1 MDRERMDKGRTDN
14 KTTDRKEAIL
24 RAEHVSKVFLTAGR
38 RQLHAVSDVSLEL
51 FEGETLAL
59 VGESGCG
66 KSTLGRMLLHLLP
79 LTSGKVY
86 YEGQEVSAL
95 SEKAFAPLRRSM
107 QMVFQDPYASLDPR
121 MNVRDIIAEPLEAA
135 KLSTDPEEITRQVLR
150 LMEMTGVPEE
160 FLWRYP
166 HQFSGGQRQRIG
178 IARAIALQP
187 KILVCDEPVSALD
200 VSVQSQVLNLLKHLR
215 QELNLT
221 SLFIGHDLSVI
232 RYIADRTMVMY
243 LGKVCETGPTEEV
256 FRGPLHPYTR
266 FLTASVPV
274 PDPHRREERTQL
286 LSGEM
291 PSPMN
296 PPAGCRFHTRCPLA
310 TERCRR
316 EEPALRRVG
325 GRSVACHEVQISA
338 TGE

>member
-1 MDRERMDKGRTDN
+1 MSDILVEGR
-14 KTTDRKEAIL
+14 KL
-24 RAEHVSKVFLTAGR
+24 SKVFPAPR
-38 RQLHAVSDVSLEL
+38 HQCVYAVTDVSLEL
-51 FEGETLAL
+51 HRGETLGL

-66 KSTLGRMLLHLLP
+66 KSTLGRMIMHLIP
-79 LTSGKVY
+79 PSSGEILIRGTDVTGLKDAEFMQY
-86 YEGQEVSAL
+86 
-95 SEKAFAPLRRSM
+95 RRQL
-107 QMVFQDPYASLDPR
+107 QMVFQDPYASLNPR
-121 MNVRDIIAEPLEAA
+121 MTVRDLIAEPLETYRMHP
-135 KLSTDPEEITRQVLR
+135 SREETTRHVLE
-150 LMEMTGVPEE
+150 LMETVGLPGEYLYR
-160 FLWRYP
+160 FP
-166 HQFSGGQRQRIG
+166 HQFSGGQRQRIA
-178 IARAIALQP
+178 IARAIAP
-187 KILVCDEPVSALD
+187 DPDAVVCDEPVSALD
-200 VSVQSQVLNLLKHLR
+200 VSVQNQILNLLKKLQQAR
-215 QELNLT
+215 GLAY
-221 SLFIGHDLSVI
+221 LFISHDLSVI

>member
-1 MDRERMDKGRTDN
+1 MSDILVEGR
-14 KTTDRKEAIL
+14 KL
-24 RAEHVSKVFLTAGR
+24 SKVFPAPR
-38 RQLHAVSDVSLEL
+38 RQCVYAVTDVSLEL
-51 FEGETLAL
+51 HRGETLGL

-66 KSTLGRMLLHLLP
+66 KSTLGRMIMHLIP
-79 LTSGKVY
+79 PSSGEILIRGTDVTGLKDAEFMKY
-86 YEGQEVSAL
+86 
-95 SEKAFAPLRRSM
+95 RRQL
-107 QMVFQDPYASLDPR
+107 QMVFQDPYASLNPR
-121 MNVRDIIAEPLEAA
+121 MTVRDLIAEPLETYRMHP
-135 KLSTDPEEITRQVLR
+135 SREETTRHVLE
-150 LMEMTGVPEE
+150 LMETVGLPGEYLYR
-160 FLWRYP
+160 FP
-166 HQFSGGQRQRIG
+166 HQFSGGQRQRIA
-178 IARAIALQP
+178 IARAIAP
-187 KILVCDEPVSALD
+187 DPEAVVCDEPVSALD
-200 VSVQSQVLNLLKHLR
+200 VSVQNQILNLLKKLQQAR
-215 QELNLT
+215 GLAY
-221 SLFIGHDLSVI
+221 LFISHDLSVI